1 MLLNEF
7 SEEYYR
13 QLDDDQKELLR
24 RFQQLRDAG
33 GWPPKFRFLRSIA
46 KTRKYTRTIYPPGW
60 KFI

>member
-33 GWPPKFRFLRSIA
+33 GWPSKFKLLRNVV
-46 KTRKYTRTIYPPGW
+46 KTRKHTKTTYPPGW
-60 KFI
+60 RFI